1 MGLCKLAAGGR
12 RNMKTK
18 KITQDKVVYFLNY
31 IFLTLMLIIVLY
43 PIIYIISCSFSSGTA
58 LMSGKVKFFPVE
70 ATLQSYKAVFEYKA
84 IWAGY
89 RNSMIYTVLGTV
101 ISVVLTL
108 LAAYP
113 LSREDFRGGKVFMG
127 LFLFTMMFSGG
138 LIPTYLLV
146 KNLGLV
152 NTMWAVI
159 LPGSVSAYNV
169 IVARTFFKQNIPAE
183 LLEAAKV
190 DGCSDFRFFISIV
203 IPLSMPIVA
212 VLALWVAVGQWN
224 SYFNPMIY
232 LNSENKY
239 TLQLILRRIL
249 LMSQINLS
257 SSNIDPARIA
267 ENQYLSEM
275 LKYATIIISSLP
287 LMLIYPFV
295 QKYFVKGVMVGS
307 VKG

>member
-1 MGLCKLAAGGR
+1 
-12 RNMKTK
+12 MKKK
-18 KITQDKVVYFLNY
+18 KITQDKVVYFFNY
-31 IFLTLMLIIVLY
+31 VFLTLMLLIVLY
-43 PIIYIISCSFSSGTA
+43 PLIYIVSCSFSSGNA
-58 LMSGKVKFFPVE
+58 LVSGKVKFLPVE
-70 ATLQSYKAVFEYKA
+70 PTLQSYKAVFEYSA
-84 IWAGY
+84 IWVGY
-89 RNSMIYTVLGTV
+89 KNSIIYTVLGTLL
-101 ISVVLTL
+101 SVALTL

-113 LSREDFRGGKVFMG
+113 LSREDLRGGKVFMA

-169 IVARTFFKQNIPAE
+169 IVARTFFRQNIPQE

-190 DGCSDFRFFISIV
+190 DGCYDFRFFMSIV
-203 IPLSMPIVA
+203 IPLYMPIVA
-212 VLALWVAVGQWN
+212 VLALWVAVGLWN

-232 LNSENKY
+232 LNSENRY
-239 TLQLILRRIL
+239 TLQLILRRII
-249 LMSQINLS
+249 LMSQVNLS

-295 QKYFVKGVMVGS
+295 QKYFVKGVMIGS

>member
-1 MGLCKLAAGGR
+1 
-12 RNMKTK
+12 MKRK

-31 IFLTLMLIIVLY
+31 VFLTLMLLIVLY
-43 PIIYIISCSFSSGTA
+43 PLIYIVSCSFSSGNA
-58 LMSGKVKFFPVE
+58 LVSGKVKFLSVE
-70 ATLQSYKAVFEYKA
+70 PTLQSYKAVFEYSA
-84 IWAGY
+84 IWVGY
-89 RNSMIYTVLGTV
+89 KNSIIYTVLGTLL
-101 ISVVLTL
+101 SVVLTL

-113 LSREDFRGGKVFMG
+113 LSREDLRGGKVFMA

-146 KNLGLV
+146 KNL
-152 NTMWAVI
+152 
-159 LPGSVSAYNV
+159 PGSVSAYNV
-169 IVARTFFKQNIPAE
+169 IVARTFFKQNIPQE

-190 DGCSDFRFFISIV
+190 DGCSDFRFFMSIV

-212 VLALWVAVGQWN
+212 VLALWVAVGLWN

-239 TLQLILRRIL
+239 TLQLILRRII
-249 LMSQINLS
+249 LMSQVNLS

-295 QKYFVKGVMVGS
+295 QKYFVKGVMIGS